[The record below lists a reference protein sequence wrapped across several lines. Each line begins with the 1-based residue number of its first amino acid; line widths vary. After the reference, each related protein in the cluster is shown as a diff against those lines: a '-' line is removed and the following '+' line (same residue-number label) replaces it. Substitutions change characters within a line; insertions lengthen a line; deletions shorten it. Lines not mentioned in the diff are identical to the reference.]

1 MSIPNLTKGVNV
13 KEIEHKFIISDFN
26 KNDIWDREFII
37 FQWYMFNSQNKES
50 KLKLI
55 IDLHS
60 FERKYV
66 RVTKER
72 LSNSESDKI
81 VDYLDYNSINFS
93 NFIGKPF
100 VCKRRSIKKDIHLD
114 KFIFSKD
121 VCKFLLEDEGDKNG
135 LELFCKKNKIEI
147 INDVTNNPKFRNI
160 NMTIDFKE
168 LHLSS
173 LKLILQLF

>member
-1 MSIPNLTKGVNV
+1 MSVPNLTKSVEV

-37 FQWYMFNSQNKES
+37 FQWYMFNSQNIES

-72 LSNSESDKI
+72 LSDSESDKI
-81 VDYLDYNSINFS
+81 VDYLDYNSINFLGIS
-93 NFIGKPF
+93 
-100 VCKRRSIKKDIHLD
+100 RSIK
-114 KFIFSKD
+114 
-121 VCKFLLEDEGDKNG
+121 
-135 LELFCKKNKIEI
+135 
-147 INDVTNNPKFRNI
+147 
-160 NMTIDFKE
+160 
-168 LHLSS
+168 LS
-173 LKLILQLF
+173 LPFAPR